1 MPFPDALRR
10 TLLTLALGAL
20 GGFLLSLAGFPAAWL
35 AGSMAAVALAALM
48 GFKVGLPERLRE
60 LAFIVLGISMGSA
73 VTPDSLHRMAA
84 WPLSLFFLVLCV
96 AVTAFLGAL
105 LLERRHG
112 WGRATAR
119 FSAIPGALSYILALA
134 LKSPAEV
141 PRVAMAQ
148 SLRLVVLVAV
158 MPLLV
163 QLAGEADPNAVLARP
178 SGGTP
183 LGILVLVALAVT
195 AGFAFKRLG
204 VPAGLLMGALL
215 ASAVLHGSGLLEA
228 RLPGSLLLPGFVVMG
243 GVIGSRFAGTRP
255 ADLYRLLRPGLE
267 SVGVGLVVSA
277 AFAFLAA
284 RLLALPFGQIWLA
297 YAPGGVEAMTVMAF
311 ALHVDPAFV
320 GAHHFF
326 RLLALSVAIPLWMR
340 PVLKS

>member
-1 MPFPDALRR
+1 MPFPNALKR

-20 GGFLLSLAGFPAAWL
+20 GGYLLSLAGFPAAWL
-35 AGSMAAVALAALM
+35 AGSMAAVAVAALL
-48 GFKVGLPERLRE
+48 GLRVGLPERLRE
-60 LAFIVLGISMGSA
+60 IAFILLGISMGSA

-84 WPLSLFFLVLCV
+84 WPMSLLILVVCV
-96 AVTAFLGAL
+96 AATAL
-105 LLERRHG
+105 LGSLWLERRHG
-112 WGRATAR
+112 WSRATAR

-134 LKSPAEV
+134 IKSPADV
-141 PRVAMAQ
+141 PRVATAQ

-163 QLAGEADPNAVLARP
+163 QLGGEVDPTAVLSRP
-178 SGGTP
+178 AGGTP
-183 LGILVLVALAVT
+183 LGIAVLVALAT
-195 AGFAFKRLG
+195 AGGFALKRLN
-204 VPAGLLMGALL
+204 VPAGLLMGSLL
-215 ASAVLHGSGLLEA
+215 ASALLHGSGLVEA
-228 RLPGSLLLPGFVVMG
+228 RLPGPLLVPGFVVMG
-243 GVIGSRFAGTRP
+243 GVIGGRFANTRP
-255 ADLYRLLRPGLE
+255 ADLLRLLRPSLE
-267 SVGVGLVVSA
+267 SVGVGLLVSA

-284 RLLALPFGQIWLA
+284 RLLALPFGQVWLA

-340 PVLKS
+340 PVLKA